1 MKKGCVI
8 LLFLSLVG
16 VAWSQREGWEFSLTG
31 SYMTPNN
38 FNMIEYSAG
47 TVGLEAGWWY
57 RAEGEEWWIQ
67 RRRNPSFGV
76 RGSFAY
82 IPQSIAGHR
91 LGIEGVVS
99 APLGSRFEYYL
110 GVGLSGYTRSQYFT
124 HDEENIFITT
134 LVSCLIDVGI
144 NYRLTDHVSLSA
156 ALLHSSNGMLQR
168 PNKGLNYI
176 QGGLRYSLKPTPRVE
191 NGEVL
196 PPPDFSRHELGFT
209 LQGGAV
215 VSRDLN
221 QEGYFPCYDISL
233 NYQYYF
239 DPVLAVGGTLDLWYN
254 GSHYGLSRMY
264 GEYYTFPCYVSTL
277 GFVEGFWGPV
287 SVKAGIGP
295 VLVAPPRV
303 NIRFYERV
311 GAYYNFGH
319 HYLGVSLNAHAGMIE
334 FIEWSYGYR
343 IPLGK

>member
-124 HDEENIFITT
+124 HDEGNIFITT

-176 QGGLRYSLKPTPRVE
+176 QGGLRYSLNEIYARYGIPMMVVE
-191 NGEVL
+191 NG
-196 PPPDFSRHELGFT
+196 LGAYDVKGEDGMVHDT
-209 LQGGAV
+209 YRIDYLRQHIEQMKEAV
-215 VSRDLN
+215 KDGVDLMGYTPWGCIDLVSASTGEMAKRYGFIYVN
-221 QEGYFPCYDISL
+221 K
-233 NYQYYF
+233 F
-239 DPVLAVGGTLDLWYN
+239 DDGTGD
-254 GSHYGLSRMY
+254 LSRERKESFFWY
-264 GEYYTFPCYVSTL
+264 KKVIETNGEEL
-277 GFVEGFWGPV
+277 
-287 SVKAGIGP
+287 
-295 VLVAPPRV
+295 
-303 NIRFYERV
+303 
-311 GAYYNFGH
+311 
-319 HYLGVSLNAHAGMIE
+319 
-334 FIEWSYGYR
+334 
-343 IPLGK
+343 